1 MLYTYHL
8 TCNSSLCASCT
19 HYTSYSLL
27 NIVHVI
33 VCVFWSDQP
42 SLKFLWVFF
51 FFLCKTYFVFE
62 ILKGE
67 CLKILIFGKLCLNL
81 VFWKSIS
88 SHTHAFYF
96 LYSMLWGVFSK
107 IKLFFSKKMFLPD
120 FRLIQTVFRSI
131 EISFKIL
138 GEPLSVSID
147 WNYFLINRISWIK
160 FLKNRSWLFQNLFF
174 KSFLSFSLS
183 LWFGLGST
191 LVFCYFLSFFLQGFP
206 L

>member
-1 MLYTYHL
+1 MLLCVSFGL
-8 TCNSSLCASCT
+8 TNQVWNYFEYC
-19 HYTSYSLL
+19 
-27 NIVHVI
+27 
-33 VCVFWSDQP
+33 
-42 SLKFLWVFF
+42 
-51 FFLCKTYFVFE
+51 LCKTYFVFE

-67 CLKILIFGKLCLNL
+67 WLKLLILGKLGLKL